1 MKAKVDGV
9 SKNAQKPMEQFS
21 VEEVQNWFETFQG
34 GIFKNYSAKF
44 QNLNGYLM
52 VKLSKETFQ
61 KELGNIL
68 GESLY
73 NEWHPKVTGIF
84 FPHLC
89 RFFFVSYFLVL
100 YEPFLLVQLSV
111 FML

>member
-84 FPHLC
+84 LLI
-89 RFFFVSYFLVL
+89 FFARLFIVLFEFSFHPFVG
-100 YEPFLLVQLSV
+100 
-111 FML
+111 

>member
-9 SKNAQKPMEQFS
+9 PKNAQKPMEQFS

-52 VKLSKETFQ
+52 VKLSEQQTKERCP
-61 KELGNIL
+61 EMGDAI
-68 GESLY
+68 Y

-89 RFFFVSYFLVL
+89 RFFFC
-100 YEPFLLVQLSV
+100 LLFSCFV
-111 FML
+111 